1 LSPAALQ
8 DLGRLRHLWLAENP
22 CAEQANYRQ
31 TVICSLPQLEKLDN
45 TPITAQE
52 RAEALRFGEP
62 VDWAAEWDGRRGEDP
77 LPASSDQENQERRLS
92 LSLYG
97 DQEEYRREAQ
107 LQEDRREARYGDS
120 YSVAGYQ
127 DSSSI
132 SQYGVMERA
141 AQQEDVRSVWQY
153 GDTRNVSQYTDN
165 MEMSQ
170 FQDNPHSS
178 LSSFQYQHGCPT
190 QFHQPRLQP
199 ARRSTK
205 NILSA
210 ILCLVKAVDIASLEV
225 VAMAV
230 RCRMEELEDSS

>member
-1 LSPAALQ
+1 MQSRPTTDRRLVSSCRTLPKLAAGQ
-8 DLGRLRHLWLAENP
+8 
-22 CAEQANYRQ
+22 
-31 TVICSLPQLEKLDN
+31 VICSLPQLEKLDN

-97 DQEEYRREAQ
+97 DQEEYMREAQ

-153 GDTRNVSQYTDN
+153 GDTRDQTLI
-165 MEMSQ
+165 
-170 FQDNPHSS
+170 F
-178 LSSFQYQHGCPT
+178 
-190 QFHQPRLQP
+190 
-199 ARRSTK
+199 
-205 NILSA
+205 
-210 ILCLVKAVDIASLEV
+210 
-225 VAMAV
+225 MAG
-230 RCRMEELEDSS
+230 RNYG